1 MGGNQSTIDQESLT
15 NIVVSSTIQVT
26 QSEASNINQS
36 NTIILDTNLS
46 QKLTDDSRQ
55 KCLEL
60 GLKYSKD
67 PTNDMDKITK
77 NCILLYP
84 EVILEGIKINGVLDV
99 KKINT
104 QIQAL
109 TQEQESDII
118 DKIKSSIKQ
127 TSSGITLGNN
137 SDVTIKDFINE
148 NLSSLIQAIQTS
160 VTDVNVDNQ
169 IVING
174 GGVRGI
180 LINSVTNDMVQNL
193 QQNTN
198 FQSNIS
204 KLTKDLEAD
213 VDQTSSLFGGFG
225 KIILIII
232 ICIVGFFII
241 LFLIITLIKYS
252 KKTNTKQV
260 EVEMKTINREQ
271 SASQSKFNFKY
282 PRYKKYVYK

>member
-67 PTNDMDKITK
+67 PTNDMNKITK

-84 EVILEGIKINGVLDV
+84 EVIIEGVKINGVLDV

-271 SASQSKFNFKY
+271 SPSQSKFNFKY